1 MPESLVWLKPQ
12 QVPNHVP
19 ISEDEEQLQFLL
31 PAHCEITH
39 TESKMVQKNYFLIK
53 MSVFRVI

>member
-39 TESKMVQKNYFLIK
+39 TESKMVQKTIFQSK
-53 MSVFRVI
+53 